1 MMRKPEMSGRIAK
14 WSIQLSTY
22 ILRYEPRSIIK
33 SKALTDFIMDLQREV
48 EKEVQWLQDT

>member
-1 MMRKPEMSGRIAK
+1 MRKPEMSGRIAK